1 MPLAPVNYRLL
12 KNANVLR
19 YFSSYEILDY
29 ICRFNEIMKVIKVT
43 YRRLMSLLVLLATAM
58 GLQAQINTDQ
68 VVNIGRNALYF
79 EDYILA
85 IQYFNQA
92 IKAKPFLAEPYFYR
106 SVAKVSLEDYRGAEQ
121 DAGMAIERNPFI
133 VDAYQVRG
141 VSRQNLGD
149 FKGAVE
155 DYDAGLNLMPED
167 RNLLLNKAVCESALK
182 DYDEA
187 QQTFDRLLSLDRR
200 NDRAYIGL
208 AQMNLAR
215 HDTTAALDNLNRG
228 IALSKK
234 NASAYVMRAEIATR
248 TKHDFES
255 ALADMDSAILL
266 EPRFAGYFINRAYMK
281 YNLDDYFGAM
291 ADYDYAIGLDPSS
304 QEAHFNR
311 GLLRAEV
318 GDNNKAI
325 TDFDFVL
332 KSNPSN
338 FMALYNRALLH
349 MRTRQFRQA
358 VNDFTAI
365 LKKYPNFEAG
375 YMARGEAKRRM
386 GDTRGGDADYE
397 RAMAIFRRNK
407 THVSTFN
414 PAEIEATAA
423 IKKAEQRALNGA
435 EEVPET
441 AEEIINRFNTL
452 LTVTDQNPVKPEYSN
467 RQRGHIQND
476 NIEVEPMP
484 MFTLSY
490 YARDNQLNGNTYY
503 IREINDVNDSRLL
516 PGVLTLVSGEPQ
528 LGTEEIQRHFG
539 NIEYYNGLLAVAKSR
554 SIDFFAR
561 GLDYLLVKNPE
572 AAVADADSAIALSPQ
587 FALAYFLRANAH
599 YMQYLMA
606 QARDASGIDPVT
618 EAPDAKSQAMLRQ
631 RQDVTTL
638 DMMMADLDQ
647 VIKLSPGNVYAHFNK
662 GNAYMLQGDFTSAI
676 SCYTTAIEMKP
687 DLAEAYYNRG
697 LMYLRMGNKDSGVA
711 DLSKAGELGVLPSY
725 NVLKRMNR

>member
-1 MPLAPVNYRLL
+1 MDVAAGDAGGYRC
-12 KNANVLR
+12 AGP
-19 YFSSYEILDY
+19 D
-29 ICRFNEIMKVIKVT
+29 
-43 YRRLMSLLVLLATAM
+43 
-58 GLQAQINTDQ
+58 QQ

-106 SVAKVSLEDYRGAEQ
+106 SVAKISLEDYRGAEQ
-121 DAGMAIERNPFI
+121 DADMAIERNPFI

-141 VSRQNLGD
+141 VSRQNLGNY
-149 FKGAVE
+149 KGAVE

-167 RNLLLNKAVCESALK
+167 KNLLINRAICEGALK
-182 DYDEA
+182 NYDEA
-187 QQTFDRLLSLDRR
+187 QATFDRLLQLDRR

-215 HDTTAALDNLNRG
+215 KDTTTAFENLNNA
-228 IALSKK
+228 IALSKN
-234 NASAYVMRAEIATR
+234 NASAYVMRSEIYTR
-248 TKHDFES
+248 SKHDFEH

-266 EPRFAGYFINRAYMK
+266 EPRYAGYFINRAYMK

-291 ADYDYAIGLDPSS
+291 SDYDYAISLDPAS

-325 TDFDFVL
+325 SDFDFVL

-349 MRTRQFRQA
+349 MRTGQFRNA
-358 VNDFTAI
+358 VSDFTAI
-365 LKKYPNFEAG
+365 LKKYPDFEAG

-386 GDTRGGDADYE
+386 GDHKGGDADYE

-423 IKKAEQRALNGA
+423 IKKAEQRALNPG
-435 EEVPET
+435 EEEPES

-452 LTVTDQNPVKPEYSN
+452 LTVHEQDPVKPEYAN
-467 RQRGHIQND
+467 RQRGHVQND
-476 NIEVEPMP
+476 NIEIEPMP

-490 YARDNQLNGNTYY
+490 HAQDNKLNGNTYY
-503 IREINDVNDSRLL
+503 IREIGDINDTRLL
-516 PGVLTLVSGEPQ
+516 PGMLTLVIGEPH
-528 LGTEEIQRHFG
+528 LSEAEIQLHFS
-539 NIEYYNGLLAVAKSR
+539 NIEYFNGLLKSARPR
-554 SIDFFAR
+554 SIDYFAR
-561 GLDYLLVKNPE
+561 SLEYLLVKNPD
-572 AAVADADSAIALSPQ
+572 AAVADADSAIAMSPNM
-587 FALAYFLRANAH
+587 ALAYFLRADAH
-599 YMQYLMA
+599 YLQYRMA
-606 QARDASGIDPVT
+606 QMRGADGQLAD
-618 EAPDAKSQAMLRQ
+618 APDATSQLMLRQ

-638 DMMMADLDQ
+638 DLMIADLDK
-647 VIKLSPGNVYAHFNK
+647 VIKLSPRNVYAHYNK
-662 GNAYMLQGDFTSAI
+662 GNAYMLQGDYTSAI
-676 SCYTTAIEMKP
+676 SCYSTAIELKP

-697 LMYLRMGNKDSGVA
+697 LMYLRMGNKALGVA
-711 DLSKAGELGVLPSY
+711 DLSQSGELGVLPSY
-725 NVLKRMNR
+725 NVLKRMTR

>member
-1 MPLAPVNYRLL
+1 
-12 KNANVLR
+12 
-19 YFSSYEILDY
+19 
-29 ICRFNEIMKVIKVT
+29 MKKIQKT
-43 YRRLMSLLVLLATAM
+43 YRRLMLMFTVVVAALGSH
-58 GLQAQINTDQ
+58 AQINTDQ

-106 SVAKVSLEDYRGAEQ
+106 SVAKISLEDYQGAEQ

-141 VSRQNLGD
+141 VSRQNLGNYA
-149 FKGAVE
+149 GAVE

-167 RNLLLNKAVCESALK
+167 KNLLFNRAICESALK
-182 DYDEA
+182 NYDEA
-187 QQTFDRLLSLDRR
+187 QVTFDRLLQLDRR

-215 HDTTAALDNLNRG
+215 KDTVSALDNLNRS
-228 IALSKK
+228 IALSKN
-234 NASAYVMRAEIATR
+234 NANAYVMRAEIASR
-248 TKHDFES
+248 SRHDFES

-266 EPRFAGYFINRAYMK
+266 EPRYAGFFINRAYMK

-291 ADYDYAIGLDPSS
+291 ADYDYAIGLDPAS

-325 TDFDFVL
+325 NDFDFVL

-349 MRTRQFRQA
+349 LRTRQYREA

-365 LKKYPNFEAG
+365 LKKYPEFEAG

-386 GDTRGGDADYE
+386 GDIRGSEADME
-397 RAMAIFRRNK
+397 KAMSIFRRNK
-407 THVSTFN
+407 THESTFN

-423 IKKAEQRALNGA
+423 IKKAEQRALTG
-435 EEVPET
+435 EDEPET
-441 AEEIINRFNTL
+441 AEEIMNRFNTL
-452 LTVTDQNPVKPEYSN
+452 LTVHDNESVKPEYAN
-467 RQRGHIQND
+467 RQRGHVQND

-490 YARDNQLNGNTYY
+490 YDRDNKIGSMVHY
-503 IREINDVNDSRLL
+503 IREIDEINDSRLL
-516 PGVLTLVSGEPQ
+516 PSKLTLVNGESQ
-528 LGTEEIQRHFG
+528 LSEDEIQRHFADI
-539 NIEYYNGLLAVAKSR
+539 NYYNSLLSVPKPR
-554 SIDFFAR
+554 SVDYFGR

-572 AAVADADSAIALSPQ
+572 AAIADADAAIGLSPQ
-587 FALAYFLRANAH
+587 FMLAYLLRADAH
-599 YMQYLMA
+599 YMQYRMA
-606 QARDASGIDPVT
+606 QARDANTSELIAG
-618 EAPDAKSQAMLRQ
+618 APDEMSQAMLRQ

-638 DMMMADLDQ
+638 DLMMKDLDQ
-647 VIKLSPGNVYAHFNK
+647 ALKLSPKNVYAHFNK
-662 GNAYMLQGDFTSAI
+662 GNVYMLQGDYTSAI
-676 SCYTTAIEMKP
+676 SCYSTVIELKP
-687 DLAEAYYNRG
+687 DLGEAYYNRG
-697 LMYLRMGNKDSGVA
+697 LMYLRMGNKTLGVA

-725 NVLKRMNR
+725 NVLKRMTR

>member
-1 MPLAPVNYRLL
+1 
-12 KNANVLR
+12 
-19 YFSSYEILDY
+19 
-29 ICRFNEIMKVIKVT
+29 MKKIQT
-43 YRRLMSLLVLLATAM
+43 IYRRLVLLAMLVAAM
-58 GLQAQINTDQ
+58 GIHAQINTEQ

-106 SVAKVSLEDYRGAEQ
+106 SVAKISLEDYRGAEQ
-121 DAGMAIERNPFI
+121 DASLAIERNPFI

-149 FKGAVE
+149 YAGAVE
-155 DYDAGLNLMPED
+155 DYNAGLNLMPED
-167 RNLLLNKAVCESALK
+167 KNLLINRAICLSALK
-182 DYDEA
+182 QYDNAEQA
-187 QQTFDRLLSLDRR
+187 FDRLLQIDRR

-215 HDTTAALDNLNRG
+215 KDTTAALDNLNQG

-248 TKHDFES
+248 TRHDFES
-255 ALADMDSAILL
+255 ALADMDSAIML
-266 EPRFAGYFINRAYMK
+266 EPRYAGYFINRAFMK

-291 ADYDYAIGLDPSS
+291 ADYDYAIGLDPTS

-325 TDFDFVL
+325 SDFTFVL

-349 MRTRQFRQA
+349 MRTRQYREA
-358 VNDFTAI
+358 VSDFTAI
-365 LKKYPNFEAG
+365 LKKYPDFEAG

-386 GDTRGGDADYE
+386 GDNKGSEADME
-397 RAMAIFRRNK
+397 KAMAVFRRNK
-407 THVSTFN
+407 THVSNFN

-423 IKKAEQRALNGA
+423 IKKAEQRALNG
-435 EEVPET
+435 EMDEPES

-452 LTVTDQNPVKPEYSN
+452 LTVHEQDPVKPEYAN

-484 MFTLSY
+484 MFSLSY
-490 YARDNQLNGNTYY
+490 YATDNKLNGKTHY
-503 IREINDVNDSRLL
+503 IREIGDINDLRVL
-516 PGVLTLVSGEPQ
+516 PGTLTLVSGEPK
-528 LGTEEIQRHFG
+528 LSEEDIQHHFAS
-539 NIEYYNGLLAVAKSR
+539 IDYYNSLLSHAKPR
-554 SIDFFAR
+554 SIDYFAR
-561 GLDYLLVKNPE
+561 GLDYLIVKNPE
-572 AAVADADSAIALSPQ
+572 AALGDAEAALNLSPQ
-587 FALAYFLRANAH
+587 FMLAYMLRADAH
-599 YMQYLMA
+599 YMQFLMA
-606 QARDASGIDPVT
+606 QARDEHSDDLQAG
-618 EAPDAKSQAMLRQ
+618 APDKRSQIMLRQ

-638 DMMMADLDQ
+638 DMMIADLDQ
-647 VIKLSPGNVYAHFNK
+647 AIKLSPKNVYAHYNK
-662 GNAYMLQGDFTSAI
+662 GNACMLQGDYTGAI
-676 SCYTTAIEMKP
+676 SCYTTAIELKP

-697 LMYLRMGNKDSGVA
+697 LMYLRMGNKNQGVA

-725 NVLKRMNR
+725 NVLKRMSR

>member
-1 MPLAPVNYRLL
+1 MKTL
-12 KNANVLR
+12 KT
-19 YFSSYEILDY
+19 I
-29 ICRFNEIMKVIKVT
+29 
-43 YRRLMSLLVLLATAM
+43 YRRLSLLLALVTAL
-58 GLQAQINTDQ
+58 GVQAQINTDQ
-68 VVNIGRNALYF
+68 VINIGRNALYF

-106 SVAKVSLEDYRGAEQ
+106 SVAKISLEDYRGAEQ

-141 VSRQNLGD
+141 VSRQNLGNYQ
-149 FKGAVE
+149 GAIE
-155 DYDAGLNLMPED
+155 DYDAGLQLMPED
-167 RNLLLNKAVCESALK
+167 KNLLINRAVCESALK
-182 DYDEA
+182 NYDEA
-187 QQTFDRLLSLDRR
+187 QKSFDRLLQLDRR

-215 HDTTAALDNLNRG
+215 QDTAAALDNLNHG

-248 TKHDFES
+248 TNHDFES

-266 EPRFAGYFINRAYMK
+266 EPRYAGYFINRAYMK

-291 ADYDYAIGLDPSS
+291 ADYDYAISLDPSS

-325 TDFDFVL
+325 ADFSFVL
-332 KSNPSN
+332 KSSPSN

-349 MRTRQFRQA
+349 MRTRQYREA

-375 YMARGEAKRRM
+375 YMARGEAKRLM
-386 GDTRGGDADYE
+386 GDHKGSEADME
-397 RAMAIFRRNK
+397 KAMAIFRRNK

-423 IKKAEQRALNGA
+423 IKKAEQRALNG
-435 EEVPET
+435 EEEPET
-441 AEEIINRFNTL
+441 AEEIMNRFNTL
-452 LTVTDQNPVKPEYSN
+452 LTVQDNDPVKPEYAN
-467 RQRGHIQND
+467 RQRGHVQND

-490 YARDNQLNGNTYY
+490 YPHDNRLSGNTYY
-503 IREINDVNDSRLL
+503 IREIGDVNDTRLL
-516 PGVLTLVSGEPQ
+516 PGTLTLINGEPQ
-528 LGTEEIQRHFG
+528 LDEEDIRLRFAD
-539 NIEYYNGLLAVAKSR
+539 IEYYNSLLSQSKPR
-554 SIDFFAR
+554 SIDYFAR
-561 GLDYLLVKNPE
+561 GLDYLTVKNPE
-572 AAVADADSAIALSPQ
+572 GALADADSTIALSPQ
-587 FALAYFLRANAH
+587 FMLAYLLRADAH
-599 YMQYLMA
+599 YMQYRMA
-606 QARDASGIDPVT
+606 QAQDANAHGLLAD
-618 EAPDAKSQAMLRQ
+618 APDALSQAMLRQ

-638 DMMMADLDQ
+638 DLMMADLDRA
-647 VIKLSPGNVYAHFNK
+647 IKLSPKNVYAHFNK
-662 GNAYMLQGDFTSAI
+662 GNVYMLQGDYTSAI
-676 SCYTTAIEMKP
+676 SSYSHAIELKP
-687 DLAEAYYNRG
+687 DLGEAYYNRG
-697 LMYLRMGNKDSGVA
+697 LMYLRMGNKTLGVA
-711 DLSKAGELGVLPSY
+711 DLSKAGELGILPSY
-725 NVLKRMNR
+725 NVLKRMTR

>member
-1 MPLAPVNYRLL
+1 MKRFRTIYTRWTLLLA
-12 KNANVLR
+12 
-19 YFSSYEILDY
+19 
-29 ICRFNEIMKVIKVT
+29 
-43 YRRLMSLLVLLATAM
+43 LLATMLGAK
-58 GLQAQINTDQ
+58 AQINTDQ

-106 SVAKVSLEDYRGAEQ
+106 SVAKISLEDYRGAEQ

-149 FKGAVE
+149 FKGAIE

-167 RNLLLNKAVCESALK
+167 KNLLINRAVCESALK
-182 DYDEA
+182 NYDEA

-215 HDTTAALDNLNRG
+215 KDTTAALDNLNRG
-228 IALSKK
+228 IALSKN
-234 NASAYVMRAEIATR
+234 NASAYVMRSEIYTR
-248 TKHDFES
+248 SHRDFER

-266 EPRFAGYFINRAYMK
+266 EPRYAGYFINRAFMK

-325 TDFDFVL
+325 SDFDFVL

-349 MRTRQFRQA
+349 MRTRQFREA
-358 VNDFTAI
+358 VNDFSAI
-365 LKKYPNFEAG
+365 LKKYPDFEAG

-386 GDTRGGDADYE
+386 GDNKGSEADME
-397 RAMAIFRRNK
+397 KAMAIFRRNK
-407 THVSTFN
+407 THVSNFN

-423 IKKAEQRALNGA
+423 VKKAEQRALNPT
-435 EEVPET
+435 EDEPET
-441 AEEIINRFNTL
+441 AEDIINRFNTL
-452 LTVTDQNPVKPEYSN
+452 LTVNESDPVKPEYAN
-467 RQRGHIQND
+467 RQRGHVQND

-484 MFTLSY
+484 MFSLSY
-490 YARDNQLNGNTYY
+490 YAQDNKLSNSTRFLRE
-503 IREINDVNDSRLL
+503 ISEINDLKQL
-516 PGVLTLVSGEPQ
+516 PGTLTLVAGESQ
-528 LGTEEIQRHFG
+528 LDAG
-539 NIEYYNGLLAVAKSR
+539 AKPTG
-554 SIDFFAR
+554 IDYFAR
-561 GLDYLLVKNPE
+561 GLDYLLVKNPD
-572 AAVADADSAIALSPQ
+572 AAITDADAALALSPQ
-587 FALAYFLRANAH
+587 FMLAYLLRADAH
-599 YMQYLMA
+599 YMQYRMA
-606 QARDASGIDPVT
+606 QARDNNSELID
-618 EAPDAKSQAMLRQ
+618 EAPDAKSHAMLRQ

-638 DMMMADLDQ
+638 DLVMADLDKAL
-647 VIKLSPGNVYAHFNK
+647 KLSPKNVYAHYNK
-662 GNAYMLQGDFTSAI
+662 GNIYMLQGDYTSAI
-676 SCYTTAIEMKP
+676 SCYTTAIQLKP

-697 LMYLRMGNKDSGVA
+697 LMYLRMGNKTLGVA
-711 DLSKAGELGVLPSY
+711 DLSQAGELGVLPSY
-725 NVLKRMNR
+725 NVLKRMTR

>member
-1 MPLAPVNYRLL
+1 MVLA
-12 KNANVLR
+12 
-19 YFSSYEILDY
+19 
-29 ICRFNEIMKVIKVT
+29 
-43 YRRLMSLLVLLATAM
+43 LAVFCTSM
-58 GLQAQINTDQ
+58 GCFAQINTDQ
-68 VVNIGRNALYF
+68 VVTIGRNALYF

-106 SVAKVSLEDYRGAEQ
+106 SVAKISLEDYRGAEQ

-141 VSRQNLGD
+141 VSRQNMGN

-155 DYDAGLNLMPED
+155 DYNEGLKLMPED
-167 RNLLLNKAVCESALK
+167 KNMLLNRAVCQTALK
-182 DYDEA
+182 NYDEA
-187 QQTFDRLLSLDRR
+187 QESFDRLMQLDRR

-215 HDTTAALDNLNRG
+215 KDTTAALDNLNRG

-234 NASAYVMRAEIATR
+234 NASAYVMRSEIYTR
-248 TKHDFES
+248 SHHDFER
-255 ALADMDSAILL
+255 ALADMDSAIML
-266 EPRFAGYFINRAYMK
+266 EPHYSGFFINRAYMK

-291 ADYDYAIGLDPSS
+291 ADYDYAIGLDPAS

-325 TDFDFVL
+325 SDFDFVL

-349 MRTRQFRQA
+349 MRTGQFRNA

-365 LKKYPNFEAG
+365 LKKYPEFEAG

-386 GDTRGGDADYE
+386 GDIRGSEADME
-397 RAMAIFRRNK
+397 KAMSIFRRNK

-423 IKKAEQRALNGA
+423 IKKAEQRALEGGVD
-435 EEVPET
+435 EPET

-452 LTVTDQNPVKPEYSN
+452 LTVNDNDPVKPEYAN
-467 RQRGHIQND
+467 RQRGHVQND

-484 MFTLSY
+484 MFSLSY
-490 YARDNQLNGNTYY
+490 YAQDNKLNGKTHY
-503 IREINDVNDSRLL
+503 IRELGDINDLKLL
-516 PGVLTLVSGEPQ
+516 PGTLTIIPGVPQ
-528 LGTEEIQRHFG
+528 LQAEEIQRHF
-539 NIEYYNGLLAVAKSR
+539 NDIEYYNSLLGSAKPR
-554 SIDFFAR
+554 SIDLFAR

-572 AAVADADSAIALSPQ
+572 SAIEDADSAIVLSPN
-587 FALAYFLRANAH
+587 FMLAFLLRADAH
-599 YMQYLMA
+599 YMQYRMA
-606 QARDASGIDPVT
+606 QARDKNSASGN
-618 EAPDAKSQAMLRQ
+618 ELDAKARQHMDEMMLDLVRK
-631 RQDVTTL
+631 
-638 DMMMADLDQ
+638 DLDQ
-647 VIKLSPGNVYAHFNK
+647 AIKLSPKNVYAHFNK
-662 GNAYMLQGDFTSAI
+662 GNVYMLQGDYTSAI
-676 SCYTTAIEMKP
+676 SCYTTAIELKP

-697 LMYLRMGNKDSGVA
+697 LMYLRLGNKTSGIN
-711 DLSKAGELGVLPSY
+711 DLSKAGELGILPSY
-725 NVLKRMNR
+725 NVLKRMTR

>member
-1 MPLAPVNYRLL
+1 MVLA
-12 KNANVLR
+12 
-19 YFSSYEILDY
+19 
-29 ICRFNEIMKVIKVT
+29 
-43 YRRLMSLLVLLATAM
+43 LAVFCTSM
-58 GLQAQINTDQ
+58 GCFAQINTDQ
-68 VVNIGRNALYF
+68 VVTIGRNALYF

-106 SVAKVSLEDYRGAEQ
+106 SVAKISLEDYRGAEQ

-141 VSRQNLGD
+141 VSRQNMGN

-155 DYDAGLNLMPED
+155 DYNEGLKLMPED
-167 RNLLLNKAVCESALK
+167 KNMLLNRAVCQTALK
-182 DYDEA
+182 NYVEA
-187 QQTFDRLLSLDRR
+187 QESFDRLMQLDRR

-215 HDTTAALDNLNRG
+215 KDTTAALDNLNRG

-234 NASAYVMRAEIATR
+234 NASAYVMRSEIYTR
-248 TKHDFES
+248 SHHDFER
-255 ALADMDSAILL
+255 ALADMDSAIML
-266 EPRFAGYFINRAYMK
+266 EPHYSGFFINRAYMK

-291 ADYDYAIGLDPSS
+291 ADYDYAIGLDPAS

-325 TDFDFVL
+325 SDFDFVL

-349 MRTRQFRQA
+349 MRTGQFRNA

-365 LKKYPNFEAG
+365 LKKYPEFEAG

-386 GDTRGGDADYE
+386 GDIRGSEADME
-397 RAMAIFRRNK
+397 KAMSIFRRNK

-423 IKKAEQRALNGA
+423 IKKAEQRALEGGVD
-435 EEVPET
+435 EPET

-452 LTVTDQNPVKPEYSN
+452 LTVNDNDPVKPEYAN
-467 RQRGHIQND
+467 RQRGHVQND

-484 MFTLSY
+484 MFSLSY
-490 YARDNQLNGNTYY
+490 YAQDNQLNGKTHY
-503 IREINDVNDSRLL
+503 IRELGDINDLKLL
-516 PGVLTLVSGEPQ
+516 PGTLTIIPGVPQ
-528 LGTEEIQRHFG
+528 LQAEEIQRHF
-539 NIEYYNGLLAVAKSR
+539 NDIEYYNSLLGSAKPR
-554 SIDFFAR
+554 SIDLFAR

-572 AAVADADSAIALSPQ
+572 SAIEDADSAIVLSPN
-587 FALAYFLRANAH
+587 FMLAFLLRADAH
-599 YMQYLMA
+599 YMQYRMA
-606 QARDASGIDPVT
+606 QARDKNSASGN
-618 EAPDAKSQAMLRQ
+618 ELDAKARQHMDEMMLDLVRK
-631 RQDVTTL
+631 
-638 DMMMADLDQ
+638 DLDQ
-647 VIKLSPGNVYAHFNK
+647 AIKLSPKNVYAHFNK
-662 GNAYMLQGDFTSAI
+662 GNVYMLQGDYTSAI
-676 SCYTTAIEMKP
+676 SCYTTAIELKP

-697 LMYLRMGNKDSGVA
+697 LMYLRLGNKTSGIN
-711 DLSKAGELGVLPSY
+711 DLSKAGELGILPSY
-725 NVLKRMNR
+725 NVLKRMTR

>member
-1 MPLAPVNYRLL
+1 M
-12 KNANVLR
+12 KNVL
-19 YFSSYEILDY
+19 
-29 ICRFNEIMKVIKVT
+29 MT
-43 YRRLMSLLVLLATAM
+43 YRRLVLLLAVLVGAITTH
-58 GLQAQINTDQ
+58 AQINTEQ

-106 SVAKVSLEDYRGAEQ
+106 SVAKISLEDYQGAEQ

-141 VSRQNLGD
+141 VSRQNLGN
-149 FKGAVE
+149 FARAVE

-167 RNLLLNKAVCESALK
+167 KNLLFNRAVCETALRN
-182 DYDEA
+182 YDEA
-187 QQTFDRLLSLDRR
+187 QQTFDRLLTLDRR
-200 NDRAYIGL
+200 HDRAYIGL

-215 HDTTAALDNLNRG
+215 KDTTAALDNLNRG
-228 IALSKK
+228 IALSKN
-234 NASAYVMRAEIATR
+234 NASAYVMRAEIASR
-248 TKHDFES
+248 SQHDFES

-266 EPRFAGYFINRAYMK
+266 EPHYAGYFINRAYMK

-291 ADYDYAIGLDPSS
+291 ADYDYAIGLDPTS

-325 TDFDFVL
+325 NDFSFVL

-349 MRTRQFRQA
+349 LRTGQYREA
-358 VNDFTAI
+358 VSDFTDI

-386 GDTRGGDADYE
+386 GDIKGSEADME
-397 RAMAIFRRNK
+397 KAMSIFRRNK
-407 THVSTFN
+407 THESTFN

-423 IKKAEQRALNGA
+423 IKKAEQRALTG
-435 EEVPET
+435 EEEPET
-441 AEEIINRFNTL
+441 AEEIMNRFNML
-452 LTVTDQNPVKPEYSN
+452 LTVNDQESVKPEYAN
-467 RQRGHIQND
+467 RQRGHVQND

-490 YARDNQLNGNTYY
+490 YADDDKLTSVTRY
-503 IREINDVNDSRLL
+503 IREIGDINDSRLL
-516 PGVLTLVSGEPQ
+516 PAKLTFINGESQ
-528 LGTEEIQRHFG
+528 LTEDDISRHFA
-539 NIEYYNGLLAVAKSR
+539 NIDYYNSLLAYSKPR
-554 SIDFFAR
+554 SVDLFAR
-561 GLDYLLVKNPE
+561 ALDYLMVKNPE
-572 AAVADADSAIALSPQ
+572 AAIADADAAIAMSPN
-587 FALAYFLRANAH
+587 FMLAYMLRADAN
-599 YMQYLMA
+599 YMVYRMA
-606 QARDASGIDPVT
+606 QARDAGSTELLSG
-618 EAPDAKSQAMLRQ
+618 APDSKSQAMLRQ

-638 DMMMADLDQ
+638 ELVMADLDQ
-647 VIKLSPGNVYAHFNK
+647 ALKLSPKNVYAHFNK
-662 GNAYMLQGDFTSAI
+662 GNVYMLEGDYTSAI
-676 SCYTTAIEMKP
+676 SCYSTAIEIKP
-687 DLAEAYYNRG
+687 DLGEAYYNRG
-697 LMYLRMGNKDSGVA
+697 LMYLRLGNKNLGVA

-725 NVLKRMNR
+725 NVLKRMSR

>member
-1 MPLAPVNYRLL
+1 MIFGCWVIFFYLCRYI
-12 KNANVLR
+12 NA
-19 YFSSYEILDY
+19 
-29 ICRFNEIMKVIKVT
+29 IMKKIQKT
-43 YRRLMSLLVLLATAM
+43 YRHLMLVLIAVAAALGA
-58 GLQAQINTDQ
+58 QAQINTDQ

-106 SVAKVSLEDYRGAEQ
+106 SVAKISLEDYQGAEQ

-141 VSRQNLGD
+141 VSRQNLGNYA
-149 FKGAVE
+149 GAVE

-167 RNLLLNKAVCESALK
+167 KNLLFNRAICESALK
-182 DYDEA
+182 NYDEA
-187 QQTFDRLLSLDRR
+187 QVTFDRLLQLDRR

-215 HDTTAALDNLNRG
+215 KDTVAALDNLNHS
-228 IALSKK
+228 IALSKN
-234 NASAYVMRAEIATR
+234 NANAYVMRAEIASR
-248 TKHDFES
+248 SRRDFES

-266 EPRFAGYFINRAYMK
+266 EPRYAGFFINRAFMK

-291 ADYDYAIGLDPSS
+291 ADYDYAIGLDPAS

-349 MRTRQFRQA
+349 LRTRQYREA

-365 LKKYPNFEAG
+365 LKKYPEFEAG

-386 GDTRGGDADYE
+386 GDIRGSEADME
-397 RAMAIFRRNK
+397 KAMSIFRRNK
-407 THVSTFN
+407 THESTFN

-423 IKKAEQRALNGA
+423 IKKAEQRALTG
-435 EEVPET
+435 EDEPET
-441 AEEIINRFNTL
+441 AEEIMNRFNTL
-452 LTVTDQNPVKPEYSN
+452 LTVHDNESVKPEYAN
-467 RQRGHIQND
+467 RQRGHVQND

-490 YARDNQLNGNTYY
+490 YGRDDKLGGKTHY
-503 IREINDVNDSRLL
+503 IREIGDINDSRLL
-516 PGVLTLVSGEPQ
+516 PAKLTLVNGESQ
-528 LGTEEIQRHFG
+528 LSEDEIQLHFADI
-539 NIEYYNGLLAVAKSR
+539 NYYNSLLASAKPR
-554 SIDFFAR
+554 SVDYFAR
-561 GLDYLLVKNPE
+561 GLDYLLVKNPD
-572 AAVADADSAIALSPQ
+572 AAIADADAAIGLSPQ
-587 FALAYFLRANAH
+587 FMLAYLLRADAH

-606 QARDASGIDPVT
+606 QARDASTSELLTG
-618 EAPDAKSQAMLRQ
+618 APDAKSQSMLRQ

-638 DMMMADLDQ
+638 DMMVKDLDAA
-647 VIKLSPGNVYAHFNK
+647 IKLSPKNVYAHFNK
-662 GNAYMLQGDFTSAI
+662 GNAYMLQGDYTSAI
-676 SCYTTAIEMKP
+676 SCYSTAIELKP
-687 DLAEAYYNRG
+687 DLGEAYYNRG
-697 LMYLRMGNKDSGVA
+697 LMYLRMGNKALGIA
-711 DLSKAGELGVLPSY
+711 DLSQAGELGVLPSY
-725 NVLKRMNR
+725 NILKRMTR

>member
-1 MPLAPVNYRLL
+1 M
-12 KNANVLR
+12 
-19 YFSSYEILDY
+19 
-29 ICRFNEIMKVIKVT
+29 MKKIQTKF
-43 YRRLMSLLVLLATAM
+43 RRLVLLAMLVAAM
-58 GLQAQINTDQ
+58 SVHGQINTEQ

-149 FKGAVE
+149 YAGAVE
-155 DYDAGLNLMPED
+155 DYEAGLKLMPED
-167 RNLLLNKAVCESALK
+167 KNLLINRAVCLSALK
-182 DYDEA
+182 RYDEA
-187 QQTFDRLLSLDRR
+187 DQAFERLLQIDRR

-215 HDTTAALDNLNRG
+215 KDTTTALENLNRG

-234 NASAYVMRAEIATR
+234 NATAYVMRAEIATR
-248 TKHDFES
+248 TRHDFES
-255 ALADMDSAILL
+255 ALADMDSAITL
-266 EPRFAGYFINRAYMK
+266 EPHYAGYFINRAYMK

-291 ADYDYAIGLDPSS
+291 ADYDYAIGLDPAS

-325 TDFDFVL
+325 SDFSFVL
-332 KSNPSN
+332 KNNPSN

-349 MRTRQFRQA
+349 MRTGQFRNA

-386 GDTRGGDADYE
+386 GDNKGSEADME
-397 RAMAIFRRNK
+397 KAMAIFRRNK

-423 IKKAEQRALNGA
+423 IKKAEQRALDGT
-435 EEVPET
+435 EEPET
-441 AEEIINRFNTL
+441 AEEIMNRFNTL
-452 LTVTDQNPVKPEYSN
+452 LTVSESEPVKPEYAN

-476 NIEVEPMP
+476 NVEVEPMP

-490 YARDNQLNGNTYY
+490 YDKDNRLNGKTHYV
-503 IREINDVNDSRLL
+503 REIADVNESRLL
-516 PGVLTLVSGEPQ
+516 TGNLSLVGGESQ
-528 LGTEEIQRHFG
+528 LGEEEIQTSFA
-539 NIEYYNGLLAVAKSR
+539 NIEYINGMLSHSQAR
-554 SIDFFAR
+554 SIDYFAR
-561 GLDYLLVKNPE
+561 GLDYLMVKNPD
-572 AAVADADSAIALSPQ
+572 AALADADAAIALNPQ
-587 FALAYFLRANAH
+587 FMLAYLLRADAH
-599 YMQYLMA
+599 YMQYRMA
-606 QARDASGIDPVT
+606 QAQDASSSSIQE
-618 EAPDAKSQAMLRQ
+618 EAPDAQSHAMLSQ

-638 DMMMADLDQ
+638 DLMMKDLEEA
-647 VIKLSPGNVYAHFNK
+647 IKLSPKNVYAHFNK
-662 GNAYMLQGDFTSAI
+662 GNVYMMQGDYTSAI
-676 SCYTTAIEMKP
+676 SCYNTAIELKP

-697 LMYLRMGNKDSGVA
+697 LMYLRMGNKNMGVA
-711 DLSKAGELGVLPSY
+711 DLSRAGELGVLPSY
-725 NVLKRMNR
+725 NILKRMTR

>member
-1 MPLAPVNYRLL
+1 MFTVVVAALG
-12 KNANVLR
+12 
-19 YFSSYEILDY
+19 SH
-29 ICRFNEIMKVIKVT
+29 
-43 YRRLMSLLVLLATAM
+43 
-58 GLQAQINTDQ
+58 AQINTDQ

-106 SVAKVSLEDYRGAEQ
+106 SVAKISLEDYQGAEQ

-141 VSRQNLGD
+141 VSRQNLGNYA
-149 FKGAVE
+149 GAVE

-167 RNLLLNKAVCESALK
+167 KNLLFNRAICESALK
-182 DYDEA
+182 NYDEA
-187 QQTFDRLLSLDRR
+187 QVTFDRLLQLDRR

-215 HDTTAALDNLNRG
+215 KDTVSALDNLNRS
-228 IALSKK
+228 IALSKN
-234 NASAYVMRAEIATR
+234 NANAYVMRAEIASR
-248 TKHDFES
+248 SRHDFES

-266 EPRFAGYFINRAYMK
+266 EPRYAGFFINRAYMK

-291 ADYDYAIGLDPSS
+291 ADYDYAIGLDPAS

-325 TDFDFVL
+325 NDFDFVL

-349 MRTRQFRQA
+349 LRTRQYREA

-365 LKKYPNFEAG
+365 LKKYPEFEAG

-386 GDTRGGDADYE
+386 GDIRGSEADME
-397 RAMAIFRRNK
+397 KAMSIFRRNK
-407 THVSTFN
+407 THESTFN

-423 IKKAEQRALNGA
+423 IKKAEQRALTG
-435 EEVPET
+435 EDEPET
-441 AEEIINRFNTL
+441 AEEIMNRFNTL
-452 LTVTDQNPVKPEYSN
+452 LTVHDNESVKPEYAN
-467 RQRGHIQND
+467 RQRGHVQND

-490 YARDNQLNGNTYY
+490 YDRDNKIGSMVHY
-503 IREINDVNDSRLL
+503 IREIDEINDSRLL
-516 PGVLTLVSGEPQ
+516 PSKLTLVNGESQ
-528 LGTEEIQRHFG
+528 LSEDEIQRHFADI
-539 NIEYYNGLLAVAKSR
+539 NYYNSLLSVPKPR
-554 SIDFFAR
+554 SVDYFGR

-572 AAVADADSAIALSPQ
+572 AAIADADAAIGLSPQ
-587 FALAYFLRANAH
+587 FMLAYLLRADAH
-599 YMQYLMA
+599 YMQYRMA
-606 QARDASGIDPVT
+606 QARDANTSELIAG
-618 EAPDAKSQAMLRQ
+618 APDEMSQAMLRQ

-638 DMMMADLDQ
+638 DLMMKDLDQ
-647 VIKLSPGNVYAHFNK
+647 ALKLSPKNVYAHFNK
-662 GNAYMLQGDFTSAI
+662 GNVYMLQGDYTSAI
-676 SCYTTAIEMKP
+676 SCYSTVIELKP
-687 DLAEAYYNRG
+687 DLGEAYYNRG
-697 LMYLRMGNKDSGVA
+697 LMYLRMGNKTLGVA

-725 NVLKRMNR
+725 NVLKRMTR

>member
-1 MPLAPVNYRLL
+1 
-12 KNANVLR
+12 
-19 YFSSYEILDY
+19 
-29 ICRFNEIMKVIKVT
+29 MKKIT
-43 YRRLMSLLVLLATAM
+43 AIYRRLAMLLVLM
-58 GLQAQINTDQ
+58 GAALSAIAQINTDQ

-106 SVAKVSLEDYRGAEQ
+106 SVAKISLEDYGGAEQ

-141 VSRQNLGD
+141 VARQNLGN

-155 DYDAGLNLMPED
+155 DYDAGLQLMPED
-167 RNLLLNKAVCESALK
+167 KNLLINRAICQSALNN
-182 DYDEA
+182 YEEA
-187 QQTFDRLLSLDRR
+187 QQSFDQLLSLDRR

-215 HDTTAALDNLNRG
+215 KDTVVALENLNKG
-228 IALSKK
+228 IELNK
-234 NASAYVMRAEIATR
+234 NNATAYVMRAEIASR
-248 TKHDFES
+248 TNRDFEH
-255 ALADMDSAILL
+255 ALADMDSAIML
-266 EPRFAGYFINRAYMK
+266 EPRFAGYFINRAFMK

-291 ADYDYAIGLDPSS
+291 ADYDYALSLEPTSV
-304 QEAHFNR
+304 EAHFNR

-325 TDFDFVL
+325 TDFDYVL
-332 KSNPSN
+332 KSNPAN

-349 MRTRQFRQA
+349 MRTGQFREA
-358 VNDFTAI
+358 VKDFTAI
-365 LKKYPNFEAG
+365 LKKYPEFEAG

-386 GDTRGGDADYE
+386 GDYKGGDADYE

-423 IKKAEQRALNGA
+423 IKKAEQRVLNGND
-435 EEVPET
+435 EPET

-452 LTVTDQNPVKPEYSN
+452 LTVTETDPVKPEYAN

-490 YARDNQLNGNTYY
+490 YAQDNKLNGNTH
-503 IREINDVNDSRLL
+503 ITREIADANDSRLL
-516 PGVLTLVSGEPQ
+516 PGKLTLVSGEPQ
-528 LGTEEIQRHFG
+528 LGEEEIQRHFS
-539 NIEYYNGLLAVAKSR
+539 NIEYYNSLLSMGKPR
-554 SIDFFAR
+554 SIDYFAR
-561 GLDYLLVKNPE
+561 GLDYLLVKNPD
-572 AAVADADSAIALSPQ
+572 AAIADVDAAIALSPE
-587 FALAYFLRANAH
+587 FTLAYVLRADAH
-599 YMQYLMA
+599 FMQYRMA
-606 QARDASGIDPVT
+606 QARDNSEGEQISDAT
-618 EAPDAKSQAMLRQ
+618 DAKVHTMMRQ
-631 RQDVTTL
+631 RQDIAALNLVI
-638 DMMMADLDQ
+638 ADLDQ
-647 VIKLSPGNVYAHFNK
+647 VIKLSPKNVYAHYNK
-662 GNAYMLQGDFTSAI
+662 GNAYMLQGDYTAAI
-676 SCYTTAIEMKP
+676 SSYSTAIQLKP

-697 LMYLRMGNKDSGVA
+697 LLYLRLGNKTLGVA

-725 NVLKRMNR
+725 NILKRMTR

>member
-1 MPLAPVNYRLL
+1 MMR
-12 KNANVLR
+12 
-19 YFSSYEILDY
+19 FSAI
-29 ICRFNEIMKVIKVT
+29 
-43 YRRLMSLLVLLATAM
+43 YRRMVLALAVFCTSM
-58 GLQAQINTDQ
+58 GCFAQINTDQ
-68 VVNIGRNALYF
+68 VVTIGRNALYF

-106 SVAKVSLEDYRGAEQ
+106 SVAKISLEDYRGAEQ

-141 VSRQNLGD
+141 VSRQNMGD

-155 DYDAGLNLMPED
+155 DYNEGLKLMPED
-167 RNLLLNKAVCESALK
+167 KNMLLNRAVCQTALK
-182 DYDEA
+182 NYDEA
-187 QQTFDRLLSLDRR
+187 QESFDRLMQLDRR

-215 HDTTAALDNLNRG
+215 KDTTAALDNLNRG

-234 NASAYVMRAEIATR
+234 NASAYVMRSEIYTR
-248 TKHDFES
+248 SHHDFER
-255 ALADMDSAILL
+255 ALADMDSAIML
-266 EPRFAGYFINRAYMK
+266 EPHYSGFFINRAYMK

-291 ADYDYAIGLDPSS
+291 ADYDYAIGLDPAS

-325 TDFDFVL
+325 SDFDFVL

-349 MRTRQFRQA
+349 MRTGQFRNA

-365 LKKYPNFEAG
+365 LKKYPEFEAG

-386 GDTRGGDADYE
+386 GDIRGSEADME
-397 RAMAIFRRNK
+397 KAMSIFRRNK

-423 IKKAEQRALNGA
+423 IKKAEQRALEGGVD
-435 EEVPET
+435 EPET

-452 LTVTDQNPVKPEYSN
+452 LTVNDNDPVKPEYAN
-467 RQRGHIQND
+467 RQRGHVQND

-484 MFTLSY
+484 MFSLSY
-490 YARDNQLNGNTYY
+490 YAQDNQLNGKTHY
-503 IREINDVNDSRLL
+503 IRELGDINDLKLL
-516 PGVLTLVSGEPQ
+516 PGTLTIIPGVPQ
-528 LGTEEIQRHFG
+528 LQAEEIQRHF
-539 NIEYYNGLLAVAKSR
+539 NDIEYYKSLLGSAKPR
-554 SIDFFAR
+554 SIDLFAR

-572 AAVADADSAIALSPQ
+572 SAIEDADSAIVLSPN
-587 FALAYFLRANAH
+587 FMLAFLLRADAH
-599 YMQYLMA
+599 YMQYRMA
-606 QARDASGIDPVT
+606 QARDKNSASGN
-618 EAPDAKSQAMLRQ
+618 ELDAKARQHMDEMMLDLVRK
-631 RQDVTTL
+631 
-638 DMMMADLDQ
+638 DLDQ
-647 VIKLSPGNVYAHFNK
+647 AIKLSPKNVYAHFNK
-662 GNAYMLQGDFTSAI
+662 GNVYMLQGDYTSAI
-676 SCYTTAIEMKP
+676 SCYTTAIELKP

-697 LMYLRMGNKDSGVA
+697 LMYLRLGNKTSGIN
-711 DLSKAGELGVLPSY
+711 DLSKAGELGILPSY
-725 NVLKRMNR
+725 NVLKRMTR

>member
-1 MPLAPVNYRLL
+1 MLMLVILAAAPASR
-12 KNANVLR
+12 
-19 YFSSYEILDY
+19 
-29 ICRFNEIMKVIKVT
+29 
-43 YRRLMSLLVLLATAM
+43 
-58 GLQAQINTDQ
+58 AQINTDQ

-92 IKAKPFLAEPYFYR
+92 IKAKPFLAEPYFFR
-106 SVAKVSLEDYRGAEQ
+106 SVAKISLEDYRGAEQ

-141 VSRQNLGD
+141 VSRQNLGN

-155 DYDAGLNLMPED
+155 DYDAGLKLMPED
-167 RNLLLNKAVCESALK
+167 KNLLFNRAVCESALK
-182 DYDEA
+182 NYDEA
-187 QQTFDRLLSLDRR
+187 QATFDRLLQLDRR
-200 NDRAYIGL
+200 HDRAYIGL

-215 HDTTAALDNLNRG
+215 KDTAMALENLNRG

-248 TKHDFES
+248 TRHDFES

-266 EPRFAGYFINRAYMK
+266 EPRYAGYFINRAFMK

-291 ADYDYAIGLDPSS
+291 ADYDYAIGLDPTS

-325 TDFDFVL
+325 SDFSFVL
-332 KSNPSN
+332 KNNPSN

-349 MRTRQFRQA
+349 MRTRQYREA

-386 GDTRGGDADYE
+386 GDIKGSEADME

-423 IKKAEQRALNGA
+423 IKKAEQRALNPLD
-435 EEVPET
+435 EEPET
-441 AEEIINRFNTL
+441 AEEIMNRFNTL
-452 LTVTDQNPVKPEYSN
+452 LTVNDQDAVKPEYAN
-467 RQRGHIQND
+467 RQRGHVQND

-490 YARDNQLNGNTYY
+490 YAKDNKLNGNTHY
-503 IREINDVNDSRLL
+503 IREIVDVNDSRLL
-516 PGVLTLVSGEPQ
+516 PGNLTLVGGDPQ
-528 LGTEEIQRHFG
+528 LSEDDIQRHFSD
-539 NIEYYNGLLAVAKSR
+539 IEYYNSVLAQAKPR
-554 SIDFFAR
+554 SIDYFAR
-561 GLDYLLVKNPE
+561 GLDYLLVKNPD
-572 AAVADADSAIALSPQ
+572 AAISDADAAIALSPQ
-587 FALAYFLRANAH
+587 FMMPCPRPCCVSARTSHCSTSWHTTWMRPSNYRPGMCMPISTRATSICCRATT
-599 YMQYLMA
+599 
-606 QARDASGIDPVT
+606 P
-618 EAPDAKSQAMLRQ
+618 APSA
-631 RQDVTTL
+631 
-638 DMMMADLDQ
+638 
-647 VIKLSPGNVYAHFNK
+647 VIVMPSNSSP
-662 GNAYMLQGDFTSAI
+662 TWPRPI
-676 SCYTTAIEMKP
+676 ITA
-687 DLAEAYYNRG
+687 A
-697 LMYLRMGNKDSGVA
+697 
-711 DLSKAGELGVLPSY
+711 
-725 NVLKRMNR
+725 

>member
-1 MPLAPVNYRLL
+1 
-12 KNANVLR
+12 
-19 YFSSYEILDY
+19 
-29 ICRFNEIMKVIKVT
+29 MKVKTI
-43 YRRLMSLLVLLATAM
+43 YRRLTLLLVLLAATM
-58 GLQAQINTDQ
+58 GAHAQINTDQ

-106 SVAKVSLEDYRGAEQ
+106 SVAKISLEDYQGAEQ

-141 VSRQNLGD
+141 VSRQNLGNYA
-149 FKGAVE
+149 GAVE

-167 RNLLLNKAVCESALK
+167 KNLLINRAVCQTALK
-182 DYDEA
+182 NYDEA
-187 QQTFDRLLSLDRR
+187 QQTFERLLSLDRR

-215 HDTTAALDNLNRG
+215 KDTTAALDNLNHG

-248 TKHDFES
+248 SLHDFES
-255 ALADMDSAILL
+255 ALADMDSAIML
-266 EPRFAGYFINRAYMK
+266 EPRYAGYFINRAYMK

-291 ADYDYAIGLDPSS
+291 ADYDYAIVLDPAS

-325 TDFDFVL
+325 SDFTFVL
-332 KSNPSN
+332 ENNPSN

-349 MRTRQFRQA
+349 MRTRQYREA
-358 VNDFTAI
+358 VADFTAI

-386 GDTRGGDADYE
+386 GDNKGSEADYE
-397 RAMAIFRRNK
+397 KAMAIFRRNK
-407 THVSTFN
+407 THVSNFD

-423 IKKAEQRALNGA
+423 IKKAEQRALSG
-435 EEVPET
+435 EDEPET
-441 AEEIINRFNTL
+441 AEDIMNRFNTL
-452 LTVTDQNPVKPEYSN
+452 LTVTDTDPVKPEYAN
-467 RQRGHIQND
+467 RQRGHVQND
-476 NIEVEPMP
+476 NIEVEPLP

-490 YARDNQLNGNTYY
+490 YEQDNKLNSKTHY
-503 IREINDVNDSRLL
+503 IREIGDINDSRLL
-516 PGVLTLVSGEPQ
+516 PGKLTLANGETP
-528 LGTEEIQRHFG
+528 LSEEEIQRHFG
-539 NIEYYNGLLAVAKSR
+539 NIEYYNSLLTSAKPR
-554 SIDFFAR
+554 SVDYFAR
-561 GLDYLLVKNPE
+561 GMEYLMVKNCD
-572 AAVADADSAIALSPQ
+572 AAITDADSAISKSPD
-587 FALAYFLRANAH
+587 FTLAYILRADARNIH
-599 YMQYLMA
+599 YRMD
-606 QARDASGIDPVT
+606 QARDAESDEWVT
-618 EAPDAKSQAMLRQ
+618 GAPDAKSHAMLRM
-631 RQDVTTL
+631 RQDVTQL
-638 DMMMADLDQ
+638 DMMMSDLDQ
-647 VIKLSPGNVYAHFNK
+647 VIKLSPNNVYAYYNK
-662 GNAYMLQGDFTSAI
+662 GNLYMLQGDFTSAI
-676 SCYTTAIEMKP
+676 SCYSTAIELKP

-697 LMYLRMGNKDSGVA
+697 LMYLRMGNKAQGVN

-725 NVLKRMNR
+725 NILKRMTR